1 MNHSLE
7 HMINQDHIFLE
18 FKRLLKEFAPKQQI
32 SEADVIPVGPDGKQ
46 IEDQQV
52 IKNLN
57 MAVKSVNS
65 SLRPKLIDLITD
77 PEAAKSLKSPAQRAA
92 LIGAMAIAFG
102 ISEQEFSQIIGKIKG
117 VLKKAG
123 AAETKPD
130 DQA

>member
-1 MNHSLE
+1 MNP
-7 HMINQDHIFLE
+7 IE
-18 FKRLLKEFAPKQQI
+18 FKRLLKEFAPQQQI
-32 SEADVIPVGPDGKQ
+32 TEADIIPVGPDGKQ
-46 IEDQQV
+46 IEDQQT

-77 PEAAKSLKSPAQRAA
+77 PEAAKSLKSPAQRTA

-102 ISEQEFSQIIGKIKG
+102 ISEQEFSQIVGKIKG

>member
-1 MNHSLE
+1 M
-7 HMINQDHIFLE
+7 DPKE
-18 FKRLLKEFAPKQQI
+18 FKRLLKEFAPKQ
-32 SEADVIPVGPDGKQ
+32 SLAEADVIPIGPDGNK
-46 IEDQQV
+46 IEDQQT

-102 ISEQEFSQIIGKIKG
+102 ISEQEFSQIVGKIKG
-117 VLKKAG
+117 LLKKAG
-123 AAETKPD
+123 ATPETKPD

>member
-1 MNHSLE
+1 MNP
-7 HMINQDHIFLE
+7 IE
-18 FKRLLKEFAPKQQI
+18 FKKLLKEFAPKQQI
-32 SEADVIPVGPDGKQ
+32 SEADIIPVGPDGKQ
-46 IEDQQV
+46 IEDPQT

-77 PEAAKSLKSPAQRAA
+77 PEAAKSLKAPAQRAA

-102 ISEQEFSQIIGKIKG
+102 ISEQEFSQIVGKIKG
-117 VLKKAG
+117 LLKKAG
-123 AAETKPD
+123 AEPD